1 MDAVGEVDT
10 SASVAIAS
18 LSLALYDFGAS
29 YSSILTILVKFE
41 YVWRKPLHSGSLLFL
56 WVRYY
61 GLFALLF
68 RAVSVLSNRKVTG
81 SSSTASTTTLRLLET
96 SDVLGFVL
104 IFSVQVVLQIRMHV
118 MYDRSPTLALLS
130 GSIFVIEIVVM
141 MVLWSR
147 QPVGSNTYPLYYVPM
162 VLFEIWIGTL
172 AFVKFIWRVRRSRRT
187 GTGGDEDG
195 GMVGVFFRDSAI
207 HYALTIVGIIAFNV
221 IGALSGKSL
230 ANSGLL
236 EACFLLAGT
245 RLILH
250 LRAAYYR
257 QQQREREDS
266 AIELGREWVVRRHR
280 DARTITRLGGTEVE
294 AFWGAE

>member
-10 SASVAIAS
+10 SASVAIVS
-18 LSLALYDFGAS
+18 LSLSLYDFV
-29 YSSILTILVKFE
+29 LTVRDEFE
-41 YVWRKPLHSGSLLFL
+41 YVWRKPIHSGSLLFL

-61 GLFALLF
+61 GLFTLLF
-68 RAVSVLSNRKVTG
+68 RAISVLSNR
-81 SSSTASTTTLRLLET
+81 ASRLLET

-130 GSIFVIEIVVM
+130 GSIFGIEIVVM

-162 VLFEIWIGTL
+162 VVFEIWIGTL
-172 AFVKFIWRVRRSRRT
+172 AFVKFIRRVRRLRRM

-221 IGALSGKSL
+221 VGALSGKSL

-266 AIELGREWVVRRHR
+266 AVELGTDWIVRRHR
-280 DARTITRLGGTEVE
+280 DATTITRLGGTEVE